1 MPLRYAIL
9 YIRWPKASEADLRA
23 HIGRYEITGNDTLKP
38 MKFMSGGQKSRV
50 AFACLTYGKPH
61 VVILD
66 EPTNHLDLEAIQALA
81 NALIEFS
88 GGVLVISHDQHFIK
102 QVCTEIWVVGNE
114 SVLKFDG
121 DFDDYKKIALAKKDT
136 KNKK

>member
-1 MPLRYAIL
+1 MFCDVF
-9 YIRWPKASEADLRA
+9 RWPKAMESDLRA
-23 HIGRYEITGNDTLKP
+23 HIGRYEITGNDALKP

-81 NALIEFS
+81 NALIAFT

-102 QVCTEIWVVGNE
+102 QVCTEIWVVGNQ
-114 SVLKFDG
+114 SIKQFDG
-121 DFDDYKKIALAKKDT
+121 DFDDYKKLALGRKGVA
-136 KNKK
+136 NKR